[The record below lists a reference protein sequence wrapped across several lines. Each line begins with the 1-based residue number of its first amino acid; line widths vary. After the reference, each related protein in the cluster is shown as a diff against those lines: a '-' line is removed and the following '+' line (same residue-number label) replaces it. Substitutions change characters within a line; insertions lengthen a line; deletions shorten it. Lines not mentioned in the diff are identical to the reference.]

1 MVEVVD
7 ADGARRGEPL
17 LDPVPR
23 RMLQV
28 ERDAERRV
36 ERAEHQLEDAVVA
49 GVLHRD
55 ANRAEPVAE
64 HAHA

>member
-7 ADGARRGEPL
+7 ADRARRGEPF

-23 RMLQV
+23 RMLEV
-28 ERDAERRV
+28 ERDAQRRI

-49 GVLHRD
+49 RVLHRH
-55 ANRAEPVAE
+55 ANGAEPVAE